1 MLEIRGFTDS
11 ALAGVESELDC
22 LEYEDIIY
30 IKREMCLGLDIVI
43 HTDAIG

>member
-30 IKREMCLGLDIVI
+30 IKLGCGERCV
-43 HTDAIG
+43 